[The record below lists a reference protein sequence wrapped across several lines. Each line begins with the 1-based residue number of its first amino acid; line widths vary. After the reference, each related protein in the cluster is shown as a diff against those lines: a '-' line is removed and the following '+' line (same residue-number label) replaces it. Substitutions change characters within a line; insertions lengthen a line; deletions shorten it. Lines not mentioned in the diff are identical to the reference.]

1 MPTQPCAITVAV
13 DDLRPQRD
21 TSSMPTP
28 YPMIAC
34 HLKWPL
40 SATQTD
46 VHRHRLF
53 NIAANVRFVALL
65 TFPIAQQES
74 SDKSVVI
81 GAAAV
86 GGIAGVYLFH
96 ELSVRTASW
105 ATAYP

>member
-1 MPTQPCAITVAV
+1 
-13 DDLRPQRD
+13 
-21 TSSMPTP
+21 MPTP
-28 YPMIAC
+28 HPMIAC

-53 NIAANVRFVALL
+53 NIDANARFVALL